1 VSLVVLGVETMIKYV
16 LLLSAI
22 FLAACG
28 SSTKIEPVK
37 PVEVRTLEVKR
48 PAPVVP
54 SVDQLSLREVKWII
68 ITPENIDEKF
78 KEIKTGEVVLF
89 ALTTDGY
96 KNIALNLSD
105 IRALIDQQNKIIA
118 IYKSQF

>member
-1 VSLVVLGVETMIKYV
+1 MDILGVKTMIKYA
-16 LLLSAI
+16 LLLSII

-28 SSTKIEPVK
+28 APTKIEEVK
-37 PVEVRTLEVKR
+37 PVEIRTLEVKR
-48 PAPVVP
+48 PAAVVP
-54 SVDQLSLREVKWII
+54 SVDQLRLREVKWII